1 MKLLLVLLLPSCVI
15 GFTNLIS
22 KNLHSTSLHNRHVPL
37 IQKYGSIYDKN
48 ARMFSTA
55 REKFTGFRK
64 IIRSRNILPTLFL
77 SFTGGYIQ
85 KTLRTPQF
93 AISTAITAL
102 IMSTSMILNDL
113 FDVELDRTNN
123 PRRPLI
129 TGEVTKRE
137 AITYAASM
145 IIAILALKT
154 RLPPS
159 HLRTITEGAI
169 ITITLYTPVL
179 KRIPF
184 VKNLACASL
193 VAFSLFFAGNSL
205 RPTPVLQLATQHLFV
220 GSLYNEILLDMCDKV
235 GDKANGVYTL
245 PVLFGEIFTLHFIS
259 AILTINALLLCYR
272 MGLQSIPVLFCMTPL
287 YHNLSAIRDANYSP
301 SIILDSAKQSSKYPL
316 LLSFLYFCFLSRM

>member
-1 MKLLLVLLLPSCVI
+1 
-15 GFTNLIS
+15 
-22 KNLHSTSLHNRHVPL
+22 
-37 IQKYGSIYDKN
+37 
-48 ARMFSTA
+48 MFSTS
-55 REKFTGFRK
+55 REKFTGVRK
-64 IIRSRNILPTLFL
+64 LIRAQNILPTLFL

-85 KTLRTPQF
+85 KTLATPQF

-113 FDVELDRTNN
+113 FDIELDRTNN

-129 TGEVTKRE
+129 TGEVTKPE
-137 AITYAASM
+137 AIAYAASM
-145 IIAILALKT
+145 ILAIFALKT
-154 RLPPS
+154 RLPQT
-159 HLRTITEGAI
+159 HLRTITNISI

-184 VKNLACASL
+184 VKNIACASL

-205 RPTPVLQLATQHLFV
+205 CPTPVFGLATQHLFV

-245 PVLFGEIFTLHFIS
+245 PVLFGDAFTVHFIRV
-259 AILTINALLLCYR
+259 ILTINALLLCYR
-272 MGLQSIPVLFCMTPL
+272 MNMKSVPILLFMTPL
-287 YHNLSAIRDANYSP
+287 YHNLFIIRRANYSP

-316 LLSFLYFCFLSRM
+316 LLSFLYFCFLSRI